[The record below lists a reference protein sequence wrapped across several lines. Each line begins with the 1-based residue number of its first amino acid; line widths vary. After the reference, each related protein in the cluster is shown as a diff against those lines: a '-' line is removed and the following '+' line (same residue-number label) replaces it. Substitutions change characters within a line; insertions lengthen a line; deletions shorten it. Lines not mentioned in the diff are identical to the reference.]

1 MVSLDLSIET
11 YMQFCLPSGF
21 DEVPYFQ
28 PTLQVLLDRLC
39 FSHDFKET
47 QFVIWQMSEFGFQ
60 ESWTQLFRI
69 DYFNLEMHKLPIKW
83 GIPLLLPLY
92 LSGNGDTLILA
103 YRGDDQAVI
112 YNQRENRVKK
122 ARIFN
127 NVGSLTLKV

>member
-1 MVSLDLSIET
+1 VALFT
-11 YMQFCLPSGF
+11 GF
-21 DEVPYFQ
+21 DEVPCFQ
-28 PTLQVLLDRLC
+28 PTLQV
-39 FSHDFKET
+39 
-47 QFVIWQMSEFGFQ
+47 IWQMNEFGFQ

-92 LSGNGDTLILA
+92 LYGNGDTLILA

-127 NVGSLTLKV
+127 KLCRFSYIESLISTHLK